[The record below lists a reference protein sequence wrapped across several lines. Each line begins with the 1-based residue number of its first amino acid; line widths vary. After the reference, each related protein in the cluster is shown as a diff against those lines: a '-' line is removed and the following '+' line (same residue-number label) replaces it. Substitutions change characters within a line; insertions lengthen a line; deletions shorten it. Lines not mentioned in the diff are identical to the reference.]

1 MISQP
6 ATPAFPDRHVL
17 GFVVVRYERCP
28 LTGVVEFS
36 CHPLALDHLLATPR
50 VHDAGPHLDHLP
62 ARWLPQRSHEPE
74 WLVQVKLAD
83 TPEPGGHQAG
93 RSLRGAPEL
102 RDLTCVRHQRLDS
115 PSGEVRIETDCA
127 HPRGFL
133 LRHVLAWSPGQA
145 FFTVHTEFHNTGPAP
160 LTVEY
165 LPSFSLGGITPFH
178 PGEAPGRLHLHRFRT
193 AWSAEGRHERLA
205 LEALHL
211 ERSWTGF
218 SRRTERYGQL
228 GSLPVRG
235 FFPWIGVED
244 SGVGALWGAQLSAP
258 ASWHLELSRLKDR
271 VILSGG
277 LPSRDFGDWW
287 RTVAPGEILAAPPA
301 ALACVAGDIDHLCH
315 ALLGWQRAA
324 LEDQPAIERDLPPA
338 FNEWCSSWGSPTHD
352 HVVATARRLA
362 ASTRTRYLVIDDG
375 WAAKP
380 PGRDIQFNGDWIVD
394 RAKFPGGLRA
404 TADAIRALGLVPGL
418 WFELEAATEGTEAFA
433 DESRHLRRAGRVV
446 QVGPRRF
453 WDLRDPVT
461 VELLAQKVIARLRDD
476 GFGYLK
482 IDYND
487 TLPAGLDGA
496 ESPGA
501 GLLAQIDA
509 VLAFLRRVRRELPD
523 LVIENCSSGGHRLV
537 PAFQSLCAQASFSDA
552 HETVAIPIIA
562 AALHRLVL
570 PAQSQIWCVLHREDS
585 PARLRYGLAA
595 TLLGRMVLSG
605 DLAELQPW
613 QIDLVCAA
621 QDFYAA
627 CVHVLR
633 DGASRL
639 HSHAGPS
646 WNEPRGWQA
655 LVRATSTET
664 LVVLH
669 AFADAPAGELSVPL
683 PPGEWRIEQTFGA
696 DASGAGLEAGDL
708 ILPAPGAFDAA
719 ALRLVRA

>member
-1 MISQP
+1 MTP
-6 ATPAFPDRHVL
+6 LPAFPDRHVL
-17 GFVVVRYERCP
+17 GPIVVRYERCP
-28 LTGVVEFS
+28 ASGVVEFS
-36 CHPLALDHLLATPR
+36 CHPLDLDHHLVPPR
-50 VHDAGPHLDHLP
+50 LHDAGPHLDHLP
-62 ARWLPQRSHEPE
+62 ARWLPQRSHAPE

-93 RSLRGAPEL
+93 RSLRGASEL
-102 RDLTCVRHQRLDS
+102 GQLVCVRHQRLDT
-115 PSGEVRIETDCA
+115 PEGEVCIETDCA

-133 LRHVLAWSPGQA
+133 LRHVLAWAPGRA
-145 FFTVHTEFHNTGPAP
+145 YLTVHTEFHNTGPAP

-178 PGEAPGRLHLHRFRT
+178 SGEAPGRLHLHRFRA
-193 AWSAEGRHERLA
+193 AWSAEGRHERLP

-218 SRRTERYGQL
+218 SRRTERYGQI

-235 FFPWIGVED
+235 FFPWIGLED

-271 VILSGG
+271 VTLSGG

-287 RTVAPGEILAAPPA
+287 RTVAPGEVLATPPA
-301 ALACVAGDIDHLCH
+301 ALACVAGDIDDLCH

-324 LEDQPAIERDLPPA
+324 LDDQPAIERDLPSA
-338 FNEWCSSWGSPTHD
+338 FNEWCSSWGSPTHG

-362 ASTRTRYLVIDDG
+362 TSTRTRYLVIDDG
-375 WAAKP
+375 WAEKP
-380 PGRDIQFNGDWIVD
+380 AGRDIQFNGDWRVD
-394 RAKFPGGLRA
+394 RSKFPAGLRA
-404 TADAIRALGLVPGL
+404 TADSIRSLGLVPGL

-433 DESRHLRRAGRVV
+433 DEARHLRRAGRVV
-446 QVGPRRF
+446 QVGSRRF
-453 WDLRDPVT
+453 WDLRDPAT
-461 VELLAQKVIARLRDD
+461 VELLAQKVITRLRDD

-509 VLAFLRRVRRELPD
+509 VLAFLGRIRRELPEV
-523 LVIENCSSGGHRLV
+523 VIENCSSGGHRLV
-537 PAFQSLCAQASFSDA
+537 PAFQSICAQGSFSDA

-562 AALHRLVL
+562 ANLHRLVL

-605 DLAELQPW
+605 DLAELEPW
-613 QIDLVCAA
+613 QIDLVRTA

-627 CVHVLR
+627 SVPVLR
-633 DGASRL
+633 DGRSRL
-639 HSHAGPS
+639 HTHTGPS
-646 WNEPRGWQA
+646 WNEPCGWQA
-655 LVRATSTET
+655 VVRSTSEQA

-669 AFADAPAGELSVPL
+669 TFADAPREDLSIPL
-683 PPGEWRIEQTFGA
+683 PPGIWTICDTFGPVAGLARIETG
-696 DASGAGLEAGDL
+696 SLV
-708 ILPAPGAFDAA
+708 LPALGKFDAA
-719 ALRLVRA
+719 AVRFSVRA